1 MRCSLPLSSLLTSI
15 TLATLRLKRIPARA
29 TPESRPTAR
38 LWVNTVTTTVRSIT
52 EVSLLGMRRML
63 RIESQLAV
71 LMAIIT
77 ITPTRVA
84 MGI

>member
-1 MRCSLPLSSLLTSI
+1 MRWSGATSVLLTSI
-15 TLATLRLKRIPARA
+15 TLATLRLNRMPAKA

-38 LWVNTVTTTVRSIT
+38 LWVSTVTTTVSSIT
-52 EVSLLGMRRML
+52 AVSLLGMRRMP
-63 RIESQLAV
+63 RIEAQLAV

-84 MGI
+84 IGI